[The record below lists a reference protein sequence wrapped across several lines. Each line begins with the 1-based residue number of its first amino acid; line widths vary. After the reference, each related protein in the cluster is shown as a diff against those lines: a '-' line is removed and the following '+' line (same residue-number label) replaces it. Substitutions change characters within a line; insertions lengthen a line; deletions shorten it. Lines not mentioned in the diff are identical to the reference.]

1 MVLIKRFMLPLVI
14 CLSLGALAPL
24 AMASD
29 SSLENALKLYKS
41 KLTVN
46 IAYLANFKA
55 PSKSGAA
62 TALRKLSKIKGD
74 LNGAK
79 NAATANQGS
88 TASGKAARTQVIS
101 GLGDAL
107 TSLGDDQKSA
117 TAAKSGKASTAKSDA
132 KAGFKEINK
141 AIPLLESGGMKL
153 KLF

>member
-1 MVLIKRFMLPLVI
+1 MVLIKRIMLPLAI
-14 CLSLGALAPL
+14 CLSVGALAPM

-29 SSLENALKLYKS
+29 SSLEKALKPYKS
-41 KLTVN
+41 KLTVDV
-46 IAYLANFKA
+46 AYVANFKA

-62 TALRKLSKIKGD
+62 AALTKLSKIKGD

-88 TASGKAARTQVIS
+88 TASGKTARTQVIS
-101 GLGDAL
+101 GLSDSLTAL
-107 TSLGDDQKSA
+107 ADDQKSA
-117 TAAKSGKASTAKSDA
+117 SEAKSGKASTAKSDA

-141 AIPLLESGGMKL
+141 AIPLLESGGQKL

>member
-1 MVLIKRFMLPLVI
+1 MLPLAI
-14 CLSLGALAPL
+14 CLSVGALAPM
-24 AMASD
+24 AIASD
-29 SSLENALKLYKS
+29 SSLEKALKPYKS
-41 KLTVN
+41 KLTVD

-55 PSKSGAA
+55 PGRSGAGA
-62 TALRKLSKIKGD
+62 ALKQLSKIKGD

-79 NAATANQGS
+79 SAATDNQGS
-88 TASGKAARTQVIS
+88 TASGKTARTQVIS

-107 TSLGDDQKSA
+107 TSLADDQKSA
-117 TAAKSGKASTAKSDA
+117 NAAKSGKASTAKSDA